1 MKSAVYTGYGG
12 PEVLR
17 LRDVE
22 QPIPDDDGIL
32 LRVRAAAVNAF
43 DWRVMRGS
51 PSILRLMCGLS
62 KPKIRPGR
70 DVAGEV
76 AAIGKNVM
84 RFARGDAVF
93 GTCLGAFA
101 EYACAKASR
110 VGLKPHDLTFEQ
122 AACLPFAASIA
133 LQGLRLGRIAP
144 GLGVLVNGA
153 SGGVGTFAVQIA
165 KAHGAEVTA
174 VCGTRNVEMVRSIGA
189 DHVIDYTREN
199 FTKDTLRYDL
209 IFDGVANQAL
219 SAYRRVLKP
228 GGTCVTV
235 GAPGRI
241 TSLGMLRLIIK
252 PVFAS
257 LVPGGRFV
265 ALSARFREDDLEEIR
280 LLAEGGKLKP
290 VIDRRYDLDDVA
302 RAVAYV
308 EEGHARGKVAIDVFA
323 AEET

>member
-12 PEVLR
+12 PEVLQV
-17 LRDVE
+17 RDVE
-22 QPIPDDDGIL
+22 QPIPSDDGVLI
-32 LRVRAAAVNAF
+32 RVRAAAVNAF

-76 AAIGKNVM
+76 EAVGKNVT

-101 EYACAKASR
+101 QYACAKESR
-110 VGLKPHDLTFEQ
+110 IAIKPRNVTFEQ
-122 AACLPFAASIA
+122 AACIPFAASIA
-133 LQGLRLGRIAP
+133 LQGLRKGGIAS
-144 GLGVLVNGA
+144 GLSVLVNGA

-165 KAHGAEVTA
+165 KTCGAEVTA

-189 DHVIDYTREN
+189 DRVFDYTLED
-199 FTKDTLRYDL
+199 FTQGSQRYDL
-209 IFDGVANQAL
+209 IFDGVANHAL
-219 SAYRRVLKP
+219 SAYRCVLKP

-241 TSLGMLRLIIK
+241 TSLGMLGLISK

-257 LVPGGRFV
+257 LVPGGKFV
-265 ALSARFREDDLEEIR
+265 ALSARFREDDLETIR
-280 LLAEGGKLKP
+280 RLTESGKLTP
-290 VIDRRYDLDDVA
+290 VIDRRYALDDVA
-302 RAVAYV
+302 QAVAYL
-308 EEGHARGKVAIDVFA
+308 EKGHARGKVAINVIDGD
-323 AEET
+323 EG

>member
-1 MKSAVYTGYGG
+1 VKSAIYTGYGG
-12 PEVLR
+12 PDVLQV
-17 LRDVE
+17 RDVV
-22 QPIPDDDGIL
+22 QPIPADDGVLI
-32 LRVRAAAVNAF
+32 RVRAAAVNAF

-51 PSILRLMCGLS
+51 PFLLRLMCGLS

-76 AAIGKNVM
+76 AAIGKNVT
-84 RFARGDAVF
+84 RFASGDAVF

-110 VGLKPHDLTFEQ
+110 IALKPRNVTFEQ
-122 AACLPFAASIA
+122 AACIPFAASIA
-133 LQGLRLGRIAP
+133 LQGLRRGGIAA

-165 KAHGAEVTA
+165 KAYGAEVTA
-174 VCGTRNVEMVRSIGA
+174 VCGARNVEVMRSIGA
-189 DHVIDYTREN
+189 DHVIDYARED
-199 FTKDTLRYDL
+199 FTQGPQRYDL
-209 IFDGVANQAL
+209 IFDGVANHAL

-228 GGTCVTV
+228 AGTCVTV

-241 TSLGMLRLIIK
+241 TSLGMLGLMFK
-252 PVFAS
+252 PAFAS

-265 ALSARFREDDLEEIR
+265 ALSARFRAGDLEAIR
-280 LLAEGGKLKP
+280 ALTESGKLKP

-308 EEGHARGKVAIDVFA
+308 EEGHASGKVAIRVFA
-323 AEET
+323 ADEA

>member
-1 MKSAVYTGYGG
+1 MKSAVYTAYGG
-12 PEVLR
+12 PDVLQV
-17 LRDVE
+17 RDVE
-22 QPIPDDDGIL
+22 QPIPGDDGVLI
-32 LRVRAAAVNAF
+32 RVHAAAVNAF

-51 PSILRLMCGLS
+51 PSILRLMCGVR

-76 AAIGKNVM
+76 ADIGKSVT

-110 VGLKPHDLTFEQ
+110 VALKPRDVTFEQ
-122 AACLPFAASIA
+122 AACIPFAASIA
-133 LQGLRLGRIAP
+133 LQGLKQGGIAP
-144 GLGVLVNGA
+144 GQSVIVNGA

-165 KAHGAEVTA
+165 KAYGADVTA

-189 DHVIDYTREN
+189 DRVIDYARED
-199 FTKDTLRYDL
+199 FTQGLQRYDL
-209 IFDGVANQAL
+209 IFDGVANHAL

-228 GGTCVTV
+228 TGTCVTV

-241 TSLGMLRLIIK
+241 TSLGMLGLIIN
-252 PVFAS
+252 PLVAS

-265 ALSARFREDDLEEIR
+265 ALSARFREDDLDAIR
-280 LLAEGGKLKP
+280 LLTASGKLRP
-290 VIDRRYDLDDVA
+290 MIDRRYGLDDVA

-308 EEGHARGKVAIDVFA
+308 EEGHASGKVAINVIPENEA
-323 AEET
+323 